1 MSVNPLLA
9 ERFALI
15 GKLIELLG
23 EDQFRANA
31 HAKAARIVGDMAED
45 LGAMV
50 DAAGPGAKKKLTEI
64 DGIGAR
70 TADKI
75 IEFVTT
81 GKIAELDEL
90 AARVPAG
97 LVPLL
102 DVPGLGPKTVSMLWN
117 RGGVKDIA
125 DLKRIIAD
133 GSILQLPRM
142 GAKGVE
148 KIKASI
154 ALIEQGRD
162 RLPLGLAR
170 PIADR
175 IVELLRG
182 VEGVTRVEAAGS
194 LRRGKETIGDI
205 DVLIA
210 ADSAAA
216 AKRAGESFREM
227 AGVTTVLAAGPSRS
241 SVRMA
246 IAPEVGR
253 FEREGSEGDA
263 YKGPSIQVDLRVIDA
278 ESWGAA
284 LMYFTGSKEH
294 NVRLREDALKLGL
307 TLNEYG
313 LFPEDGEETPPQTR
327 GVRPVAAAT
336 EAEVYAAL
344 GLALI
349 PPEMREDRGE
359 IDAFSSAARPGR
371 KAREGEDRGSAFDAS
386 RLVSVES
393 IRSELHAH
401 TTASDGVLSIV
412 ELAERAKARGF
423 HSVAVTDHSR
433 SSAIAGGLSPD
444 RLRKHI
450 DDIREAQQRVN
461 GVRILAGSEVDIL
474 ADGTLDYE
482 DELLARL
489 DVVVA
494 SPHTALSQEA
504 SAATSRLLKAIT
516 HPLVHIL
523 GHPTGRLLNRRA
535 GLSPDMPT
543 LVAAAVES
551 RTAMEIN
558 SHWLRLD
565 LRDSHVRLCA
575 DHGALIAIDCD
586 THSPEDMDN
595 LRFGVATARRGWT
608 LAKNVVNTWD
618 AAALNRWLTSKR

>member
-227 AGVTTVLAAGPSRS
+227 VGVTTVLAAGPSRS

-278 ESWGAA
+278 GSWGAA

-307 TLNEYG
+307 TLNE
-313 LFPEDGEETPPQTR
+313 
-327 GVRPVAAAT
+327 
-336 EAEVYAAL
+336 
-344 GLALI
+344 
-349 PPEMREDRGE
+349 
-359 IDAFSSAARPGR
+359 
-371 KAREGEDRGSAFDAS
+371 
-386 RLVSVES
+386 
-393 IRSELHAH
+393 
-401 TTASDGVLSIV
+401 
-412 ELAERAKARGF
+412 
-423 HSVAVTDHSR
+423 
-433 SSAIAGGLSPD
+433 
-444 RLRKHI
+444 
-450 DDIREAQQRVN
+450 
-461 GVRILAGSEVDIL
+461 
-474 ADGTLDYE
+474 
-482 DELLARL
+482 
-489 DVVVA
+489 
-494 SPHTALSQEA
+494 
-504 SAATSRLLKAIT
+504 
-516 HPLVHIL
+516 
-523 GHPTGRLLNRRA
+523 
-535 GLSPDMPT
+535 
-543 LVAAAVES
+543 
-551 RTAMEIN
+551 
-558 SHWLRLD
+558 
-565 LRDSHVRLCA
+565 
-575 DHGALIAIDCD
+575 
-586 THSPEDMDN
+586 
-595 LRFGVATARRGWT
+595 
-608 LAKNVVNTWD
+608 
-618 AAALNRWLTSKR
+618 